1 MESLVR
7 HVALGI
13 THQHAAT
20 PSTRTESRVAVHTH
34 GAMISALELDEAALA
49 ERLTAMGEPAY
60 RARQIRAH
68 LLRRGV
74 LDYGGMTDLPAAV
87 RDRLDAEL
95 PATPLAVQERRP
107 TPDGQTVK
115 LLLRALDGELIEAVS
130 IRDGGRHT
138 VCVSSQVG
146 CGMACAFCASGLDGV
161 ARNLSAAEM
170 VAQVLHAGAHG
181 EITNVVFMGMGE
193 PLANFP
199 RLVEAIGALTDP
211 DGIGMGAR
219 RLTVSTVG
227 LVPRIRDLAATGLSV
242 GLAISL
248 HGPDDET
255 RRSLVPVADRYGVA
269 ELLDAARHY
278 AAVTGRRVTYEY
290 TLIAGR
296 NAEPH
301 HAHALGTLLAGTG
314 SQVNLIP
321 YNPVPGLPF
330 SEPASDAVRR
340 FAAIVAGHGVTVTTR
355 KERGRRVD
363 AACGQL
369 RRTARAP
376 AP

>member
-1 MESLVR
+1 M
-7 HVALGI
+7 
-13 THQHAAT
+13 T
-20 PSTRTESRVAVHTH
+20 
-34 GAMISALELDEAALA
+34 SALELNEEALAQRLAAL
-49 ERLTAMGEPAY
+49 GEPAY
-60 RARQIRAH
+60 RARQIRTH

-74 LDYGGMTDLPAAV
+74 LDFDDMTDLPAAV
-87 RDRLDAEL
+87 RDRLRSEL
-95 PATPLAVQERRP
+95 PATPLALQQRRP
-107 TPDGQTVK
+107 TPDGQTAK
-115 LLLRALDGELIEAVS
+115 LLLRAQDGEMIEAVS
-130 IRDGGRHT
+130 IREDDRHT
-138 VCVSSQVG
+138 VCVSSQAG

-161 ARNLSAAEM
+161 ARNLTAAEM
-170 VAQVLHAGAHG
+170 VAQVLHARAHG
-181 EITNVVFMGMGE
+181 AVTNVVFMGMGE

-199 RLVEAIGALTDP
+199 RLVAAIGALTDP
-211 DGIGMGAR
+211 AGIGLGAR

-227 LVPRIRDLAATGLSV
+227 LAPRIRDLAATGLPV

-248 HGPDDET
+248 HAADDAT
-255 RRSLVPVADRYGVA
+255 RQSLVPVARRYGIA
-269 ELLDAARHY
+269 ELLDAAAGY
-278 AAVTGRRVTYEY
+278 AAATGRRVTFEY

-301 HAHALGTLLAGTG
+301 HADALGRLLAGSG

-330 SEPASDAVRR
+330 AEPAAEAVRR

-369 RRTARAP
+369 RRAVGGSGA
-376 AP
+376 

>member
-1 MESLVR
+1 M
-7 HVALGI
+7 
-13 THQHAAT
+13 T
-20 PSTRTESRVAVHTH
+20 
-34 GAMISALELDEAALA
+34 SALELDEGALA
-49 ERLTAMGEPAY
+49 QRLAGMGEPAY

-74 LDYGGMTDLPAAV
+74 VDYGEMTDLPAAV
-87 RDRLDAEL
+87 RGRLGAEL
-95 PATPLAVQERRP
+95 PAMPLALQRRRP
-107 TPDGQTVK
+107 TPDGLTAK
-115 LLLRALDGELIEAVS
+115 LLLRAHDGELVEAVS
-130 IRDGGRHT
+130 IRDGERHT
-138 VCVSSQVG
+138 VCVSSQAG

-161 ARNLSAAEM
+161 ARNLTAAEM

-181 EITNVVFMGMGE
+181 AVSNVVFMGMGE

-199 RLVEAIGALTDP
+199 RLVQAIGALTDP
-211 DGIGMGAR
+211 AGIRMSAR

-227 LVPRIRDLAATGLSV
+227 LAPRIRDLAATGLPV

-248 HGPDDET
+248 HAADDAT
-255 RRSLVPVADRYGVA
+255 RQSLVPAARRYSIA
-269 ELLDAARHY
+269 ELLDAAAGY
-278 AAVTGRRVTYEY
+278 TAATGRRVTYEY

-296 NAEPH
+296 NAEPR
-301 HAHALGTLLAGTG
+301 HADALGRLLAGSG

-330 SEPASDAVRR
+330 TEPAAEAVRR
-340 FAAIVAGHGVTVTTR
+340 FAATVAGHGVTVTTR

-369 RRTARAP
+369 RRAVRESAP
-376 AP
+376 

>member
-1 MESLVR
+1 MR
-7 HVALGI
+7 I
-13 THQHAAT
+13 
-20 PSTRTESRVAVHTH
+20 AVHNQQ
-34 GAMISALELDEAALA
+34 AMTSALDLDESALA
-49 ERLTAMGEPAY
+49 ERLTSLGEPAY
-60 RARQIRAH
+60 RARQIRTH

-74 LDYGGMTDLPAAV
+74 LDYGEMTDLPAAL
-87 RDRLDAEL
+87 RDRLGDEL
-95 PATPLAVQERRP
+95 PATPLTLQEQRP

-130 IRDGGRHT
+130 IRDGDRHT

-161 ARNLSAAEM
+161 ARNLGAAEM
-170 VAQVLHAGAHG
+170 VAQVLYAAEHG
-181 EITNVVFMGMGE
+181 PVTNVVFMGMGE

-199 RLVEAIGALTDP
+199 RLIEAIGALTDP
-211 DGIGMGAR
+211 DGIALGAR

-227 LVPRIRDLAATGLSV
+227 LVPRIRDLAATGLPV

-248 HGPDDET
+248 HASDDET
-255 RRSLVPVADRYGVA
+255 RRSLVPVAERYGISA
-269 ELLDAARHY
+269 LLEAADHY
-278 AAVTGRRVTYEY
+278 FAATGRRVTYEY

-296 NAEPH
+296 NAEPD
-301 HAHALGTLLAGTG
+301 HAEALGRLLAGRG

-330 SEPASDAVRR
+330 AEPAAAAVRR

-355 KERGRRVD
+355 KEMGRRVD

-369 RRTARAP
+369 RRTVREP
-376 AP
+376 AS